1 MKNYSG
7 KTIDEVLT
15 KASEE
20 LLMDKENIKYEVV
33 EEKKGLFSRHIEI
46 AVFEISDVI
55 QYSKDYLNSIITDLG
70 LTVNFKETYE
80 EGIIH
85 LTLDSDHNSILI
97 GRNGHTLQSLNELVR
112 NAIYHKFKV
121 RYRILLDVNGY
132 KDEKYSKIVR
142 IAKSVAKNVQKT
154 HIDATLDPMTSD
166 ERRMV
171 HNALTNFKNIKT
183 ESSGKGHHR
192 QITIS
197 YIDEQ

>member
-1 MKNYSG
+1 MKKYSG
-7 KTIDEVLT
+7 KTLEEVLT
-15 KASEE
+15 LASEE
-20 LLMDKENIKYEVV
+20 LLLDKENIKYEVI

-55 QYSKDYLNSIITDLG
+55 EYAKEYLKRIIEDLD

-85 LTLDSDHNSILI
+85 LTLDSNHNSILI

-112 NAIYHKFKV
+112 NAIYHHFKI
-121 RYRILLDVNGY
+121 RYRILLDINGY

-142 IAKSVAKNVQKT
+142 IAKGVAKNVQKT
-154 HIDATLDPMTSD
+154 HIAATLDPMTSD
-166 ERRMV
+166 ERRIV
-171 HNALTNFKNIKT
+171 HNALSSFKNIKT

-197 YIDEQ
+197 YVEE

>member
-1 MKNYSG
+1 MKKYTG
-7 KTIDEVLT
+7 KNLEEVLA

-20 LLMDKENIKYEVV
+20 LLLDKEDIKYEVI

-55 QYSKDYLNSIITDLG
+55 EYAKDYLKTVIEDLD

-112 NAIYHKFKV
+112 NALYHRFKV
-121 RYRILLDVNGY
+121 RYRILLDINGY

-142 IAKSVAKNVQKT
+142 IAKGVAKNVQKT
-154 HIDATLDPMTSD
+154 HVAATLDPMTSD

-171 HNALTNFKNIKT
+171 HNSLTNFKNIKT

-197 YIDEQ
+197 YVED